1 MSGSSAAPHPN
12 PGPGAPGGPSGPAG
26 ALQAGPPGSADP
38 TAPAPHHGPTATE
51 VRLDALMPAEM
62 AAKAA
67 EIGVRKAALGT
78 GPMFVLAILAG
89 AFIALGAAFATT
101 VAAGAAGE
109 LPYGVIRL
117 LAGLAFSLGLILVI
131 VGGAE
136 LFTGNNL
143 LAMAWASRRISTG
156 AVVRNWVIVYAGN
169 LVGAVGTAVLV
180 VVAGQYAFGG
190 GSVVRNWIV
199 VYAGNLV
206 GAVGTAVLVVA
217 AGQYAFGAG
226 SVGSV
231 ALSSA
236 ATKVAYAPFQAFVLG
251 ILCNG
256 LVCLA
261 VWLTYSARTTTDR
274 ILAIVPPIAA
284 FVAMGFEHSV
294 ANMYF
299 IPAGM
304 LIRAVAPASFWTAI
318 DRVPADYAALDW
330 AGLVGNLVPVTLGN
344 IVGGTI
350 LVGAVYWLVYL
361 RGRH

>member
-1 MSGSSAAPHPN
+1 MDAAP
-12 PGPGAPGGPSGPAG
+12 ASGLAGTPAE
-26 ALQAGPPGSADP
+26 QV
-38 TAPAPHHGPTATE
+38 PAPLHGPTATE

-67 EIGVRKAALGT
+67 EVGVRKAALGVV
-78 GPMFVLAILAG
+78 PMFVLAVLAG

-101 VAAGAAGE
+101 VSAGAAGM
-109 LPYGVIRL
+109 LPYGVIRV

-143 LAMAWASRRISTG
+143 LGMAWASRRISTA
-156 AVVRNWVIVYAGN
+156 AVVRNWAIVYAGN
-169 LVGAVGTAVLV
+169 FVGAL
-180 VVAGQYAFGG
+180 
-190 GSVVRNWIV
+190 
-199 VYAGNLV
+199 
-206 GAVGTAVLVVA
+206 GTAVLVVA
-217 AGQYAFGAG
+217 AGQYAFGGGA
-226 SVGSV
+226 VGAT
-231 ALSSA
+231 ALTTA
-236 ATKVAYAPFQAFVLG
+236 ATKVGYDPLQAFVLG

-304 LIRAVAPASFWTAI
+304 LIRAVAPASFWASI
-318 DRVPADYAALDW
+318 EKVPADYAALDW
-330 AGLVGNLVPVTLGN
+330 QGLVGNLVPVTLGN

-361 RGRH
+361 RGKR

>member
-1 MSGSSAAPHPN
+1 MTTPAPA
-12 PGPGAPGGPSGPAG
+12 GPAPAG
-26 ALQAGPPGSADP
+26 AHGDPNAPG
-38 TAPAPHHGPTATE
+38 PHHGPTATE
-51 VRLDALMPAEM
+51 ARLDALMPAEM

-67 EIGVRKAALGT
+67 EVGVRKAALGLV
-78 GPMFVLAILAG
+78 PMFVLAVLAG

-101 VAAGAAGE
+101 VSAGTVGI
-109 LPYGVIRL
+109 LPYGIIRL
-117 LAGLAFSLGLILVI
+117 VAGLAFSLGLILVI

-143 LAMAWASRRISTG
+143 LAMAWASRRISTA
-156 AVVRNWVIVYAGN
+156 AVMRNWAIVYAGN
-169 LVGAVGTAVLV
+169 LVGAVGTV
-180 VVAGQYAFGG
+180 
-190 GSVVRNWIV
+190 
-199 VYAGNLV
+199 
-206 GAVGTAVLVVA
+206 VLVVA

-226 SVGSV
+226 SVGAV
-231 ALSSA
+231 ALSTA
-236 ATKVAYAPFQAFVLG
+236 ASKVGYGPLQAFVLG

-304 LIRAVAPASFWTAI
+304 LIRAVAPESFWTAI
-318 DRVPADYAALDW
+318 DKVPADYAALDW

>member
-1 MSGSSAAPHPN
+1 MTTPVRADPA
-12 PGPGAPGGPSGPAG
+12 PAG
-26 ALQAGPPGSADP
+26 AAGVPHAPG
-38 TAPAPHHGPTATE
+38 PHHGPTATE
-51 VRLDALMPAEM
+51 TRLDALMPAEM
-62 AAKAA
+62 ADRAA
-67 EIGVRKAALGT
+67 EVGVRKAALGVV
-78 GPMFVLAILAG
+78 PMFVLAVLAG

-101 VAAGAAGE
+101 VAAGAVGI
-109 LPYGVIRL
+109 LPYGIIRL
-117 LAGLAFSLGLILVI
+117 VAGLAFSLGLILVI

-143 LAMAWASRRISTG
+143 LAMAWASRRISTA
-156 AVVRNWVIVYAGN
+156 AVMRNWAI
-169 LVGAVGTAVLV
+169 
-180 VVAGQYAFGG
+180 
-190 GSVVRNWIV
+190 

-226 SVGSV
+226 SVGAV
-231 ALSSA
+231 ALSTA
-236 ATKVAYAPFQAFVLG
+236 ASKVGYGPLQAFVLG

>member
-1 MSGSSAAPHPN
+1 MAATAAPDHRVSV
-12 PGPGAPGGPSGPAG
+12 APEI
-26 ALQAGPPGSADP
+26 
-38 TAPAPHHGPTATE
+38 HI
-51 VRLDALMPAEM
+51 DALLPAEM

-67 EIGVRKAALGT
+67 EIGVRKAGLGVV
-78 GPMFVLAILAG
+78 PMFVLAVLAG

-101 VAAGAAGE
+101 VSAGTSGVI
-109 LPYGVIRL
+109 PYGFVRL
-117 LAGLAFSLGLILVI
+117 VAGLSFSLGLILVI

-143 LAMAWASRRISTG
+143 LAMAWASRRIST
-156 AVVRNWVIVYAGN
+156 
-169 LVGAVGTAVLV
+169 
-180 VVAGQYAFGG
+180 

-226 SVGSV
+226 SVGAV

-299 IPAGM
+299 IPVAM
-304 LIRAVAPASFWTAI
+304 LIRAVAPASFWESI
-318 DRVPADYAALDW
+318 DAVPADYTALDW
-330 AGLVGNLVPVTLGN
+330 AGLAGNLVPVTFGN

-361 RGRH
+361 RGAR

>member
-1 MSGSSAAPHPN
+1 MTPQLPGAGAPAGVGPADPAPHH
-12 PGPGAPGGPSGPAG
+12 GPA
-26 ALQAGPPGSADP
+26 D
-38 TAPAPHHGPTATE
+38 PAPHHGPTATE
-51 VRLDALMPAEM
+51 ARLDALMPAEM

-67 EIGVRKAALGT
+67 EVGVRKAALGVV
-78 GPMFVLAILAG
+78 PMFVLAVLAG

-101 VAAGAAGE
+101 VSAGASGV

-156 AVVRNWVIVYAGN
+156 AVVRNWAIVYAGN
-169 LVGAVGTAVLV
+169 FVGAAGTVILV
-180 VVAGQYAFGG
+180 VAAGQYAFGG
-190 GSVVRNWIV
+190 GSV
-199 VYAGNLV
+199 
-206 GAVGTAVLVVA
+206 GA
-217 AGQYAFGAG
+217 
-226 SVGSV
+226 V
-231 ALSSA
+231 ALSTA
-236 ATKVAYAPFQAFVLG
+236 AAKVGYGPLQAFVLG

-304 LIRAVAPASFWTAI
+304 LIRAVAPESFWASI
-318 DRVPADYAALDW
+318 EKVPADYAALDW

-344 IVGGTI
+344 IVGGTV

-361 RGRH
+361 RGKH

>member
-1 MSGSSAAPHPN
+1 V
-12 PGPGAPGGPSGPAG
+12 
-26 ALQAGPPGSADP
+26 PPP
-38 TAPAPHHGPTATE
+38 VHHGPTATE

-62 AAKAA
+62 AAKAG
-67 EIGVRKAALGT
+67 EIGVRKAAMGVV
-78 GPMFVLAILAG
+78 PMFVLAILAG

-101 VAAGAAGE
+101 VSAGAAGVI
-109 LPYGVIRL
+109 PYGFVRL
-117 LAGLAFSLGLILVI
+117 VAGLAFSLGLILVI

-156 AVVRNWVIVYAGN
+156 AVVRNWVIVYLGN
-169 LVGAVGTAVLV
+169 FVGALGTAAL
-180 VVAGQYAFGG
+180 VVAGEQYTFGG
-190 GSVVRNWIV
+190 GSV
-199 VYAGNLV
+199 
-206 GAVGTAVLVVA
+206 GAVALATATA
-217 AGQYAFGAG
+217 K
-226 SVGSV
+226 VG
-231 ALSSA
+231 
-236 ATKVAYAPFQAFVLG
+236 YDPFQAFVLG

-299 IPAGM
+299 IPVAI
-304 LIRAVAPASFWTAI
+304 LVRAVAPESFWASIEAT
-318 DRVPADYAALDW
+318 PADYASLDV
-330 AGLVGNLVPVTLGN
+330 AGFVGNLAPVTLGN

>member
-1 MSGSSAAPHPN
+1 MSGAAH
-12 PGPGAPGGPSGPAG
+12 APV
-26 ALQAGPPGSADP
+26 
-38 TAPAPHHGPTATE
+38 PHHGPTATE
-51 VRLDALMPAEM
+51 VRLDALLPTEM

-67 EIGVRKAALGT
+67 EIGVRKAALGIVPT
-78 GPMFVLAILAG
+78 FVLAVLAG

-101 VAAGAAGE
+101 VSAGATGM
-109 LPYGVIRL
+109 LPYGIVRL
-117 LAGLAFSLGLILVI
+117 VAGLAFTLGLILVI

-143 LAMAWASRRISTG
+143 LAMAWASRRISIG
-156 AVVRNWVIVYAGN
+156 AVIRNWVIVYIGN
-169 LVGAVGTAVLV
+169 LVGAA
-180 VVAGQYAFGG
+180 
-190 GSVVRNWIV
+190 
-199 VYAGNLV
+199 
-206 GAVGTAVLVVA
+206 GTAVLVVA
-217 AGQYAFGAG
+217 AGQYEFGGA
-226 SVGSV
+226 SVGAA
-231 ALSSA
+231 ALSTTA
-236 ATKVAYAPFQAFVLG
+236 VKVGYGPLQAFVLG

-299 IPAGM
+299 IPVGM
-304 LIRAVAPASFWTAI
+304 LIRAVAPDTFWARI
-318 DRVPADYAALDW
+318 EHVPADYAALDW
-330 AGLVGNLVPVTLGN
+330 SGLVGNLVPVTLGN

-361 RGRH
+361 RGKH